1 MKGYQALPLY
11 REVIFVRNIKL
22 LSYYKHN
29 INYLSGI
36 NIPLSWDKEENY
48 IKDDIHIMSYRN
60 HGMNNTNGEEIK
72 DGDNIGKI
80 YN

>member
-1 MKGYQALPLY
+1 MEGNKVSPLHCKG
-11 REVIFVRNIKL
+11 IFVRNIKL
-22 LSYYKHN
+22 LSYKHN
-29 INYLSGI
+29 INYWSGI

-60 HGMNNTNGEEIK
+60 HGMNNTNGEKIK